1 MEFGFGVVKTTG
13 GTRINDNLIKNQNDI
28 KKDHVSV
35 LDMTLDLQGE
45 ILYLPS
51 NTTLIG
57 KGSRGKIKNGEIIIN
72 NEKNIIICDILFEN
86 VTLVIKNQSH
96 NVFATH
102 CEFRNKFHNNLI
114 INESSLITISYSKFF
129 SYKNIKI
136 LSFDVN
142 CKVTLNNN
150 YFSGSNNIVTSN
162 NCYTHIIN
170 NYFESKALC
179 IDSIN
184 STVFSEYNVF
194 FNSPKCFRRQGVNAF
209 FSSKNEYFHYMPD
222 QYLSESDEDETAE
235 LIAKNIKT
243 PNNYYDYV
251 KNTSNSS
258 NLKHFFDYCGIFAA
272 ADKSETIS
280 NLSDSSLELSDNS
293 TNAIVAKKSINKCC
307 IIS

>member
-13 GTRINDNLIKNQNDI
+13 GTRINDNSIKNQNEI
-28 KKDHVSV
+28 KKDHINV
-35 LDMTLDLQGE
+35 LEMTLDLQGE
-45 ILYLPS
+45 LLYLPS

-72 NEKNIIICDILFEN
+72 NEKNIIICDIFFEN

-114 INESSLITISYSKFF
+114 ISESSLITFSYSKFI

-136 LSFDVN
+136 LSYDIN

-162 NCYTHIIN
+162 NVYLHLIN
-170 NYFESKALC
+170 NYFESNKVS

-184 STVFSEYNVF
+184 STVFSEFNVF
-194 FNSPKCFRRQGVNAF
+194 FNCRQCFRRQGVNTF
-209 FSSKNEYFHYMPD
+209 VSSKNEYFRYMPYQD
-222 QYLSESDEDETAE
+222 LSESEENETTE

-258 NLKHFFDYCGIFAA
+258 NLKHFFDYCGVLAA
-272 ADKSETIS
+272 ADNSETIS
-280 NLSDSSLELSDNS
+280 NLSDSSLELSDNV
-293 TNAIVAKKSINKCC
+293 TKNAIAKKSINKCC